1 MIRHFSNVCVVIGLG
16 LLLAGGCAPTQPF
29 YFGEKTDVSHYIGM
43 ATKIETP
50 DVNQA
55 RLAEATDPPPPL
67 TLSNGKF
74 VIWDLGLQDAI
85 HITLQNSKVMRTLG
99 GRFSTT
105 GGTRPQVGDPS
116 TVLETS
122 GPSVGTVYEP
132 ALAESNPT
140 LGVEGALSA
149 FDAQLASSFT
159 WAHTDVPQ
167 NVAPA
172 FSPIFPR
179 VEIEDVDTANLSI
192 TKRTESGGTASIT
205 TTAIYTDSNSQSL
218 ELPHDNSL
226 SVNFGFTQRL
236 LRGGGSLF
244 NQIHGPL
251 DASTAG
257 LGGGFSGVMIAR
269 INDDMALNDFEANL
283 TNLLSDVENAYW
295 ELYYAYRALD
305 AAKVGRD
312 SALVTWRK
320 VYALYVAKAKGGE
333 ADKEAQAR
341 DQYYQFRGQVEQAL
355 VDLYRME
362 NRLRFLMGL
371 ACTDGRLIRPI
382 NEPTTAKVVF
392 DWCDVHSEALAR
404 SVYLRKEKWR
414 IKQLELELIA
424 SRNLLLPNLDFV
436 GNYELYGLGEN
447 LLSSTFAPYNGM
459 VGQSIIGTNAGS
471 TLVDGQFGN
480 WNVGLQFS
488 MPIGLRRELTTI
500 RNQQLQLVRERCMLQ
515 DQELELS
522 HDISDAVRNVDV
534 QYRLMQTNF
543 NRRLASEDEVAADQV
558 AYEAGTTTLDILL
571 MAEQE
576 RSIAEAAY
584 YRSLIDYNRAISQ
597 VHFVKGS
604 LPEYDDVF
612 LAEGPWPGKA
622 YFDARRLARSRDA
635 GHYLN
640 YGYNRPDVFSRGE
653 YPQFGPT
660 AGANESSGTPTPAGL
675 APSGESI
682 ETPQP
687 QPNPG
692 ALPGPAGNGG
702 PNTGRTPTSVV
713 PRSNNS
719 IDTDRSSD
727 AAAELQPVP
736 TTAGKPR
743 ELPADG
749 PKLGNATG
757 NGNRTAS
764 ANGELSD
771 PLSHRPT
778 ADSDTASGASSG
790 WRSKSASES
799 SSDES
804 DADAAPAAD
813 RSARGWQ
820 GTARPPAG

>member
-1 MIRHFSNVCVVIGLG
+1 MSRHFSRIRIVVGLG

-29 YFGEKTDVSHYIGM
+29 YFGEKTDLSHYIGM

-50 DVNQA
+50 DVKQA
-55 RLAEATDPPPPL
+55 SLAETADPPPPL
-67 TLSNGKF
+67 SLSNSKF
-74 VIWDLGLQDAI
+74 VIWDLSLQDAI

-122 GPSVGTVYEP
+122 PSSVETVYEP

-172 FSPIFPR
+172 YAGIFPR
-179 VEIEDVDTANLSI
+179 VEIEDVDTFNASI
-192 TKRTESGGTASIT
+192 TKRTESGGTASVT

-218 ELPHDNSL
+218 ELAHDNSL
-226 SVNFGFTQRL
+226 AVNFGFTQRL

-251 DASTAG
+251 DATTSG
-257 LGGGFSGVMIAR
+257 IGGGFSGVMIAR
-269 INDDMALNDFEANL
+269 INDDMALNDFESNM
-283 TNLLSDVENAYW
+283 TNLLTDVENAYW

-305 AAKVGRD
+305 AGKVGRD

-371 ACTDGRLIRPI
+371 AATDGRLIRPI
-382 NEPTTAKVVF
+382 NEPTTAKVLF

-404 SVYLRKEKWR
+404 SVYLRKEKWH

-436 GNYELYGLGEN
+436 GNYELYGLGDN
-447 LLSSTFAPYNGM
+447 LLNSTYAPYNGLPT
-459 VGQSIIGTNAGS
+459 QTIIGSNAGS
-471 TLVDGQFGN
+471 TLADGQFGN
-480 WNVGLQFS
+480 WNVGLNFS
-488 MPIGLRRELTTI
+488 VPIGLRKELTTI

-522 HDISDAVRNVDV
+522 HDITDAVRNVDV

-558 AYEAGTTTLDILL
+558 AYDAGTTTLDILL
-571 MAEQE
+571 QAEQE
-576 RSIAEAAY
+576 RSVAEAAY

-597 VHFVKGS
+597 VHYVKGS
-604 LPEYDDVF
+604 LPEYDNVF
-612 LAEGPWPGKA
+612 MAEGPWPGKA

-635 GHYLN
+635 GIQLN
-640 YGYNRPDVFSRGE
+640 YGYTRPDVFSRGE

-660 AGANESSGTPTPAGL
+660 AQANETHGTPTPAAAG
-675 APSGESI
+675 ASGEPI
-682 ETPQP
+682 DTPQP
-687 QPNPG
+687 VPSV
-692 ALPGPAGNGG
+692 LPGPNGAGG
-702 PNTGRTPTSVV
+702 PNTGRTPSSVV
-713 PRSNNS
+713 PGRSAS
-719 IDTDRSSD
+719 IEGRSAD
-727 AAAELQPVP
+727 AAA
-736 TTAGKPR
+736 AGLRPLPASARTPR
-743 ELPADG
+743 ELPGDG
-749 PKLGNATG
+749 PQLGNATG
-757 NGNRTAS
+757 SSNRTAS
-764 ANGELSD
+764 ANGDLNYPSSRRT
-771 PLSHRPT
+771 P
-778 ADSDTASGASSG
+778 ASSNVSSGVESPG
-790 WRSKSASES
+790 WKSKT
-799 SSDES
+799 SDES
-804 DADAAPAAD
+804 DSDPAPAETNRTA
-813 RSARGWQ
+813 AGWQ
-820 GTARPPAG
+820 GAQHPLAGQ

>member
-1 MIRHFSNVCVVIGLG
+1 MSRHFPSVRIVVGLSF
-16 LLLAGGCAPTQPF
+16 LLANGCAPTQPF
-29 YFGEKTDVSHYIGM
+29 YFGEKTEMSHYLGM

-50 DVNQA
+50 DVKQA
-55 RLAEATDPPPPL
+55 SLAETADPPPPL

-74 VIWDLGLQDAI
+74 TIWDLGMEEAI

-116 TVLETS
+116 TALLTS
-122 GPSVGTVYEP
+122 PQSIETVYEP
-132 ALAESNPT
+132 ALTESNPT
-140 LGVEGALSA
+140 AGVEGALSV

-172 FSPIFPR
+172 FNPIFPR
-179 VEIEDVDTANLSI
+179 VEVQDVDTLTSSI

-226 SVNFGFTQRL
+226 AVNLGFTQRL

-251 DASTAG
+251 DAGTSGA
-257 LGGGFSGVMIAR
+257 GGGFDGVMIAR
-269 INDDMALNDFEANL
+269 INNDMSLNDFEANL
-283 TNLLSDVENAYW
+283 TNLVSDVENAYW

-355 VDLYRME
+355 TDLYRME
-362 NRLRFLMGL
+362 NRVRYLMGL
-371 ACTDGRLIRPI
+371 AATDGRLIRPI

-392 DWCDVHSEALAR
+392 DWCDVHGEALAR
-404 SVYLRKEKWR
+404 SVYLRKEKWH

-447 LLSSTFAPYNGM
+447 LLSDTYAPYTGAP
-459 VGQSIIGTNAGS
+459 GTSIVGTNAGS
-471 TLVDGQFGN
+471 GIASGQFGN
-480 WNVGLQFS
+480 WNVGLNFS
-488 MPIGLRRELTTI
+488 VPIGLRKELTTI

-522 HDISDAVRNVDV
+522 HDITDAVRNIDV

-543 NRRLASEDEVAADQV
+543 NRRLASEDEVAADQA

-571 MAEQE
+571 LAEQE

-584 YRSLIDYNRAISQ
+584 YRSLIDYNRAIAQ
-597 VHFVKGS
+597 VHYVKGS
-604 LPEYDDVF
+604 LLEYDNVF
-612 LAEGPWPGKA
+612 MAEGPWPGKA

-635 GHYLN
+635 GFQLN
-640 YGYNRPDVFSRGE
+640 YGYTRPDVFSHGE

-660 AGANESSGTPTPAGL
+660 TNANGGEGVPTPA
-675 APSGESI
+675 AGESI

-687 QPNPG
+687 QG
-692 ALPGPAGNGG
+692 ATPSVLPGPSNSGG
-702 PNTGRTPTSVV
+702 PNAGRTPSSVL
-713 PRSNNS
+713 PGANNGAS
-719 IDTDRSSD
+719 DDIRSSD
-727 AAAELQPVP
+727 TRGALQPVP
-736 TTAGKPR
+736 SSVRAPR
-743 ELPADG
+743 ELPGDG
-749 PKLGNATG
+749 PQLGSATG
-757 NGNRTAS
+757 NRNRTAS
-764 ANGELSD
+764 ANGDLNYPSSRRVA
-771 PLSHRPT
+771 P
-778 ADSDTASGASSG
+778 SGGDNAGAMTGRGWQSSN
-790 WRSKSASES
+790 
-799 SSDES
+799 SDES
-804 DADAAPAAD
+804 NSDPTPAEAD
-813 RSARGWQ
+813 RTAAGWQ
-820 GTARPPAG
+820 RAEHPLAGQ